1 MKTVGLKGRY
11 RLRTGA
17 YQLWY
22 GARLKPHLN
31 CFLSFCII
39 VRAEFISGA
48 GVEIESATLL
58 RYLQVASM
66 APYDSD
72 SSDEDEDYS
81 TTNVTLGYA
90 TTEPTGDDISH
101 LGGYP
106 TWLDPDHPPSA
117 VLAKC
122 KVCNGYMSLLLQLN
136 ADLQQYFPHDERR
149 LHVFCCRKK
158 ACSKK
163 IGSVRAFREVRKWQT
178 TEKRE
183 KETPDVPVEQ
193 PQPSLGNALFGGT
206 GPVPAVNGTN
216 PFSMSNSNPP
226 PSVNPFSSLGAAS
239 TLAAKP
245 PQRPVNEAQPLTES
259 FADKLK
265 IQSDTK
271 PPTNNAERSEPWPEQ
286 SRSAPPFSSFYLDA
300 YPEELEKE
308 PVTEMK
314 AESSK
319 TQYDV
324 DDSGSGAAS
333 EKDTFESTLDK
344 TFQKFSDRIAQ
355 NPEQV
360 LRYEFKGEPLLYSGT
375 DDVASRFV
383 VPHGK
388 PGAVRGI
395 PRCESCGAQRV
406 FELQLVPGLIY
417 ELEKDEAMDLDEGME
432 WGTVIVGTCAKN
444 CVVPGEIT
452 FREEWVGVQWEEAAV
467 KQ

>member
-1 MKTVGLKGRY
+1 
-11 RLRTGA
+11 
-17 YQLWY
+17 
-22 GARLKPHLN
+22 
-31 CFLSFCII
+31 
-39 VRAEFISGA
+39 
-48 GVEIESATLL
+48 
-58 RYLQVASM
+58 M

-72 SSDEDEDYS
+72 SSDEDDDYS

-117 VLAKC
+117 ALAKC

-149 LHVFCCRKK
+149 LHVLCCRKK

-163 IGSVRAFREVRKWQT
+163 IGSLRAFREVRKGEPT
-178 TEKRE
+178 GKKE
-183 KETPDVPVEQ
+183 KENKTREVVTVEQ
-193 PQPSLGNALFGGT
+193 EQAQPSLGNALFGGT
-206 GPVPAVNGTN
+206 GPAATANRAN
-216 PFSMSNSNPP
+216 PFSTSNSNSQPNI
-226 PSVNPFSSLGAAS
+226 NPFPSLGSPS

-245 PQRPVNEAQPLTES
+245 PQRTVDEAQPLTES

-271 PPTNNAERSEPWPEQ
+271 QPPTNNAEMSEPSWPDHSQ
-286 SRSAPPFSSFYLDA
+286 AAPPFSSFYLDA

-319 TQYDV
+319 TQYDME
-324 DDSGSGAAS
+324 DSGSGAAA

-344 TFQKFSDRIAQ
+344 AFQKFSDRIAQ

-375 DDVASRFV
+375 DSVASRFI

-388 PGAVRGI
+388 TGAVRGI
-395 PRCESCGAQRV
+395 PRCESCGAQRR

-417 ELEKDEAMDLDEGME
+417 ELEKDEAMDLEEGME
-432 WGTVIVGTCAKN
+432 WGTVIVGTCVNN
-444 CVVPGEIT
+444 CGVPGEVT
-452 FREEWVGVQWEEAAV
+452 FREEWVGVQWEEVAV
-467 KQ
+467 KK